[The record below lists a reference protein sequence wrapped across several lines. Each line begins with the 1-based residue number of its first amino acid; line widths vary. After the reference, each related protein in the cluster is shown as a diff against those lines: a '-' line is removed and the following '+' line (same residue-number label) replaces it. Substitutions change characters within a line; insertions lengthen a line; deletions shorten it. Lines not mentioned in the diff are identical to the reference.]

1 MPTFIKTGYWEKL
14 QKGFKNYLNLDEL
27 IQSLSPPSAITADEL
42 DAIQSANA
50 PDASNPFATV
60 NDVPSSDE
68 LDAISGAN
76 SPDSTNPFATMADVG
91 GGGGIED
98 ITYADLVT
106 AIGASGLVEGQLYKI
121 TDFATVHWMVD
132 ATMGEGLMYS
142 YILDGVGEKIIH
154 TGENEP
160 LVVLAT
166 SVNTLAPEAYSTLHP
181 TDALKYDWNPLN
193 YSTIKQFYDGDT
205 LTSPAGFKGIIT
217 RREDVAKAIK
227 TNYDFRE
234 ITYRLYSIE
243 QPAWAAQAYSR
254 NDIVQVG
261 NALYGANATTESTD
275 EPGDSAKWTFLID
288 ITENAFLSYS
298 ATSHYIHPFSITIQ
312 DTDDFTD
319 RTMDDDDTCS
329 NIVFEECNFIPY
341 VTYGSGCNKMTYGS
355 NCYAMTYGS
364 NCGNMTYGS
373 SCHNMTYGSYCNN
386 MTYGSGCYNMTYG
399 SGCYSMT
406 YPDFTAYNDFK
417 DGVGNIDFTGA
428 GITQITNGTTIT
440 HQLSGLVVYQSYIDA
455 SSTPTMVITT
465 NTIGVYS

>member
-1 MPTFIKTGYWEKL
+1 
-14 QKGFKNYLNLDEL
+14 
-27 IQSLSPPSAITADEL
+27 
-42 DAIQSANA
+42 
-50 PDASNPFATV
+50 
-60 NDVPSSDE
+60 
-68 LDAISGAN
+68 
-76 SPDSTNPFATMADVG
+76 
-91 GGGGIED
+91 
-98 ITYADLVT
+98 
-106 AIGASGLVEGQLYKI
+106 
-121 TDFATVHWMVD
+121 
-132 ATMGEGLMYS
+132 MGEGLMYS

-193 YSTIKQFYDGDT
+193 YSTIKQFYDSD
-205 LTSPAGFKGIIT
+205 LSTSPAGFKGIIT
-217 RREDVAKAIK
+217 RREDVTKAIK

-243 QPAWAAQAYSR
+243 QPAWTAQAYSEG
-254 NDIVQVG
+254 DIVQVG
-261 NALYGANATTESTD
+261 SMLYGANATTESTD
-275 EPGDSAKWTFLID
+275 EPGDSAKWTFIID

-298 ATSHYIHPFSITIQ
+298 ATSHYVHPFPITIQ
-312 DTDDFTD
+312 DTDDYTD
-319 RTMDDDDTCS
+319 RTMFVDDTCS

-341 VTYGSGCNKMTYGS
+341 VTYGSECGGMTYGS
-355 NCYAMTYGS
+355 NCGGMTYGSGCYSMTYGSGCNTMTYGSGCYSMTYGSECGGMTYGSGCYSMTYGSGCNTMTYGSYCRTMTYGSSCNNMTYGSGCNTMTYGSNCDTMTYGSYCRTMTYGSGCNTMTYGSNCGYMTYGS

-373 SCHNMTYGSYCNN
+373 YCRTMTYGSSCNT
-386 MTYGSGCYNMTYG
+386 MTYGSNCNTMTYG
-399 SGCYSMT
+399 SNCYSMT

-417 DGVGNIDFTGA
+417 DGVGNIDFTGV

-465 NTIGVYS
+465 NTIGVAD

>member
-1 MPTFIKTGYWEKL
+1 MTVTGKKPSEWSAATIKAV
-14 QKGFKNYLNLDEL
+14 QN
-27 IQSLSPPSAITADEL
+27 AINV
-42 DAIQSANA
+42 I
-50 PDASNPFATV
+50 
-60 NDVPSSDE
+60 
-68 LDAISGAN
+68 
-76 SPDSTNPFATMADVG
+76 
-91 GGGGIED
+91 D

-132 ATMGEGLMYS
+132 ATFGGGRLVSS

-193 YSTIKQFYDGDT
+193 YSTIKQFYDSD
-205 LTSPAGFKGIIT
+205 LSTSPAGFKGIIT
-217 RREDVAKAIK
+217 RREDVTKAIK

-243 QPAWAAQAYSR
+243 QPAWTAQAYSEG
-254 NDIVQVG
+254 DIVQVG
-261 NALYGANATTESTD
+261 SMLYGANATTESTD
-275 EPGDSAKWTFLID
+275 EPGDSAKWTFIID

-298 ATSHYIHPFSITIQ
+298 ATSHYVHPFPITIQ
-312 DTDDFTD
+312 DTDDYTD
-319 RTMDDDDTCS
+319 RTMFVDDTCS
-329 NIVFEECNFIPY
+329 NIVFEECNFIPH
-341 VTYGSGCNKMTYGS
+341 VTYGS
-355 NCYAMTYGS
+355 NCGGMTYGS
-364 NCGNMTYGS
+364 ICGIMTYGSYCGNMTYGS
-373 SCHNMTYGSYCNN
+373 SCIGMTYGSECGG
-386 MTYGSGCYNMTYG
+386 MTYGSGCYSMTYGSNCYTMTYGSECYSMTYGSSCGNMTYGSSCGNMTYG

-406 YPDFTAYNDFK
+406 YPNSTFYNDFK
-417 DGVGNIDFTGA
+417 DGVGNIDFTGV

-465 NTIGVYS
+465 NTIGVVGD

>member
-1 MPTFIKTGYWEKL
+1 MTVTGKKPSEWSAATIKAV
-14 QKGFKNYLNLDEL
+14 QN
-27 IQSLSPPSAITADEL
+27 AINV
-42 DAIQSANA
+42 I
-50 PDASNPFATV
+50 
-60 NDVPSSDE
+60 
-68 LDAISGAN
+68 
-76 SPDSTNPFATMADVG
+76 
-91 GGGGIED
+91 D

-106 AIGASGLVEGQLYKI
+106 TIGASGLVEGQLYKI

-132 ATMGEGLMYS
+132 ATFGGEGLDYS

-193 YSTIKQFYDGDT
+193 YSTIKQFYDSD
-205 LTSPAGFKGIIT
+205 LSTSPAGFKGIIT
-217 RREDVAKAIK
+217 RREDVTKAIK

-243 QPAWAAQAYSR
+243 QPAWTAQAYSEG
-254 NDIVQVG
+254 DIVQVG
-261 NALYGANATTESTD
+261 SMLYGANATTESTD
-275 EPGDSAKWTFLID
+275 EPGDSAKWTFIID

-298 ATSHYIHPFSITIQ
+298 ATSHYVHPFPITIQ
-312 DTDDFTD
+312 DTDDYTD
-319 RTMDDDDTCS
+319 RTMFVDDTCS
-329 NIVFEECNFIPY
+329 NIVFEECNFIPH
-341 VTYGSGCNKMTYGS
+341 VTYGS
-355 NCYAMTYGS
+355 NCGGMTYGS
-364 NCGNMTYGS
+364 ICGIMTYGSYCGNMTYGS
-373 SCHNMTYGSYCNN
+373 QCGIMTYGSQCGI
-386 MTYGSGCYNMTYG
+386 MTYGSGCYSMTYGSGCSSMTYGSECGGMTYGSGCSNMTYG

-406 YPDFTAYNDFK
+406 YPNSTFYNDFK

-465 NTIGVYS
+465 NTIGVAN

>member
-1 MPTFIKTGYWEKL
+1 MAVTGK
-14 QKGFKNYLNLDEL
+14 K
-27 IQSLSPPSAITADEL
+27 PSEWSAATIEAVQNAINV
-42 DAIQSANA
+42 I
-50 PDASNPFATV
+50 
-60 NDVPSSDE
+60 
-68 LDAISGAN
+68 
-76 SPDSTNPFATMADVG
+76 
-91 GGGGIED
+91 D

-132 ATMGEGLMYS
+132 ATTGEGIMYS
-142 YILDGVGEKIIH
+142 YILDGVGEKMIH

-181 TDALKYDWNPLN
+181 TDVIKYDWNPLN
-193 YSTIKQFYDGDT
+193 YSTIKQFYDSNT
-205 LTSPAGFKGIIT
+205 STSPAGFKGIIT

-243 QPAWAAQAYSR
+243 QPVWTAQAYSQGA
-254 NDIVQVG
+254 IVQVG
-261 NALYGANATTESTD
+261 NVLYGANATTESTD

-298 ATSHYIHPFSITIQ
+298 ATLHIINPFPIIIQ

-319 RTMDDDDTCS
+319 RTMFDDDTCS

-341 VTYGSGCNKMTYGS
+341 VTYGSSCFAMTYGSGCGAMNYGSNCTGMTYGNYCTGMTYGNGCNNMTYGNFCAIMTYGSRCNTMTYGSICYFMTYGSRCSRMTYGSGCNSMTYGSDCSAMTYGSGCVDMTYGNGCGNMTYGS
-355 NCYAMTYGS
+355 NCYD
-364 NCGNMTYGS
+364 
-373 SCHNMTYGSYCNN
+373 
-386 MTYGSGCYNMTYG
+386 
-399 SGCYSMT
+399 MT
-406 YPDFTAYNDFK
+406 YPDFTYYNDFK
-417 DGVGNIDFTGA
+417 NGVGNIDFTGV
-428 GITQITNGTTIT
+428 GITQITDGTTIT

-455 SSTPTMVITT
+455 PSTPTMVITT
-465 NTIGVYS
+465 NTIGVVGGIS